1 MLIRCAR
8 FQVPRFEVY
17 ETKPMLSLTA
27 RKTSSTAV
35 VSSSLGVLGFNV
47 LGPGGI
53 GSEWQTNGLAAP
65 AIELQCSPD
74 PPPRR
79 LGDPCAVIWL
89 QSPDCS
95 ALGTSHIN
103 VSVGKLTPAVAT
115 LDVSGAPRSLH
126 EGRHNFSMHVP
137 VWNGTD
143 WRYLSIA
150 GAFDVISVAYA
161 SSSQLVLQES
171 RVIRH
176 LETMRV
182 EISARDVDGFLIDR
196 SGERITVV
204 VQSPDG
210 SRLPVP
216 TQFEEATDLQPGAG
230 EYVAVVDAVR
240 HSMPGEYKV
249 FACAEAEVLS
259 SGSGKW
265 SDPSRTA
272 MCPTGSASGNYE
284 SYTVVCASGYVQTG
298 GECSAEADKV
308 QAVVGGTI
316 GVVFLIVVVLALGL
330 LYKNRA
336 HALRF
341 VLSFFKREFLLVFKM
356 MMELWDITSDRMPAE
371 TH

>member
-65 AIELQCSPD
+65 AIKLECSPDD

-89 QSPDCS
+89 QSADCI

-143 WRYLSIA
+143 WRYLGIA
-150 GAFDVISVAYA
+150 GAFDVTSVAYA

-171 RVIRH
+171 RVITTLNPCGSRSP
-176 LETMRV
+176 LETWM
-182 EISARDVDGFLIDR
+182 AF
-196 SGERITVV
+196 
-204 VQSPDG
+204 
-210 SRLPVP
+210 
-216 TQFEEATDLQPGAG
+216 
-230 EYVAVVDAVR
+230 
-240 HSMPGEYKV
+240 
-249 FACAEAEVLS
+249 
-259 SGSGKW
+259 
-265 SDPSRTA
+265 
-272 MCPTGSASGNYE
+272 
-284 SYTVVCASGYVQTG
+284 
-298 GECSAEADKV
+298 
-308 QAVVGGTI
+308 
-316 GVVFLIVVVLALGL
+316 
-330 LYKNRA
+330 
-336 HALRF
+336 
-341 VLSFFKREFLLVFKM
+341 
-356 MMELWDITSDRMPAE
+356 
-371 TH
+371 

>member
-1 MLIRCAR
+1 VLIRCAR
-8 FQVPRFEVY
+8 FQVPRFELY

-65 AIELQCSPD
+65 AIKLQCSPD
-74 PPPRR
+74 LPPRR

-95 ALGTSHIN
+95 TLGTSHIN

-150 GAFDVISVAYA
+150 GAFDVTSVACA

-171 RVIRH
+171 RVISH
-176 LETMRV
+176 LEFMRV
-182 EISARDVDGFLIDR
+182 KISARDVDGFLIDR
-196 SGERITVV
+196 PGERITVM
-204 VQSPDG
+204 VQLPDG
-210 SRLPVP
+210 SGTRVP
-216 TQFEEATDLQPGAG
+216 TQFEKAADSQPGAG
-230 EYVAVVDAVR
+230 QYVAVVDAVQ
-240 HSMPGEYKV
+240 HSMHGEYKV
-249 FACAEAEVLS
+249 FACAEAEVPS
-259 SGSGKW
+259 SGSGIS

-272 MCPTGSASGNYE
+272 MCPTGSTSGNYE
-284 SYTVVCASGYVQTG
+284 SYTVVCASGSRQDG
-298 GECSAEADKV
+298 GRCAAAVDWKH
-308 QAVVGGTI
+308 AVVGS
-316 GVVFLIVVVLALGL
+316 AAGL
-330 LYKNRA
+330 LLLGMIRVMVYLAYA
-336 HALRF
+336 HRDRVKDFLQ
-341 VLSFFKREFLLVFKM
+341 SFFKHEVVLVLKSAF
-356 MMELWDITSDRMPAE
+356 ELWGASKS
-371 TH
+371 